1 MSLEDA
7 NAELRAMA
15 RNVYK
20 DEIDNAWD
28 DLLEYYVDMERQQC
42 MRFDDDD
49 YPSHAMPYDWTDD
62 YPWK

>member
-20 DEIDNAWD
+20 DEIDEAWD
-28 DLLEYYVDMERQQC
+28 DLLEYYVDLERQKTL
-42 MRFDDDD
+42 RFDDD
-49 YPSHAMPYDWTDD
+49 YPSHAMPYRDEDD